1 MTLTINNGKYIS
13 GAQVDT
19 SALGTLAG
27 KDNGLKGV
35 LDGCDLD
42 VKVEA
47 VDCIKSTAGLRSF
60 LKVGAS
66 GESRTL
72 NYAAT
77 ADFSELFEG
86 SPLVLADKDLSDNL
100 NYFDNLLTLAKVSSN
115 AEYNI
120 LKVSYKSPCE
130 LSALSFKVDVPDSA
144 IVCPIGIYSTK
155 TGSVTTAAY
164 NKMVSITP
172 MSYDGSPIPTSQ
184 PSLCFVQKEPGTAC
198 PATTSF
204 STFCYLIVVSAEDT
218 AERTPCLEGNFSTSH
233 VKGFKNE
240 FVHSSLNL
248 VETPLYNTITGGS
261 GANLNSGQWT
271 QLLLGQIGFTLM
283 WLLSSNNLTPS
294 LASYAL
300 ASCDYDKDDDINA
313 GDLLSIFKLYHAV
326 IESSGSLEITNL
338 PNIVPKNCCDDI
350 DTSIPT
356 KPSQLSCAADIEI
369 LNVECHDGDQGY
381 HGKAGSKMGDGNNLG
396 GAIGGGG
403 TIVDASDCDE
413 LEGSPEQDSGTGS
426 MIIDIAI
433 RNNTTVSG
441 FQFDIGFN
449 KFSSASPSMFS
460 VLTNPR
466 LKASGWDTAHKVCD
480 DRFGYDKSIRV
491 ISYQALGSPA
501 YTKGYNIFDD
511 GFYAEAQQLDSLQ
524 PSSEPTHVIRIS
536 VSNAP
541 KTTCGCPTKAFYI
554 AESLDSVKT
563 QNKDQISNP
572 TLYEV
577 GREWTGPVV
586 RSGGYWWT
594 ANAMGGEPIRD
605 ASSVRLLVEWEG
617 LKILNKRVVTNQEL
631 HGPKHASYGSI
642 YYGHYSGLLASI
654 PKNYESYESD
664 LRGSGYI
671 AYYRSE
677 LAGFIDKALHNG
689 LDVGYNREKS
699 KYDYL
704 WQVSYKAIIK
714 WLDKYQDAVGGS
726 ALSDEQK
733 RLILDGFLTRD
744 YKGYIDDA
752 NLDGKFDVADIV
764 ALYNSAR
771 MRFYGLPGKNK
782 DALATDWRSPPTTN
796 WDWCFVSSSSSYTY
810 VTTEMHHGNS
820 YTFDEFPNF
829 HKVVP
834 AYCQNS
840 ICTSTKSDLCPDIC
854 GNIDYETKETL
865 GENAKAFS
873 LVGFGDRIDIH
884 PNLGAKLEL
893 VFSALPADNSYFI
906 LNDAKKNRTSFK
918 FVANGGATTGASLVG
933 SFTAIEKQATLALTL
948 AALKTYM
955 DSSASALLIGSAVST
970 TFVTNDTITFTQDVD
985 GEMGNMDVKY
995 SDSMKASMLRY
1006 QNRFVDG
1013 TNFYS
1018 SKPHTFRSWA
1028 EYFFDLHNIK
1038 TSDLYKNEVQ
1048 HTINGA
1054 SFVPLEL
1061 RVTSDNKN
1069 LTEALSYVSW
1079 SWSTLDFCKAY
1090 TSTDSLAISP
1100 MVKVLPGDGFT
1111 MCEVFD
1117 AETGARLTAITA
1129 ETYNNFYVLPGHK
1142 KISILSH
1149 NFKTVGGVESLYG
1162 KPSLENCDRFAPIT
1176 MDGGKLVTAKLFM
1189 TPMPLWSKGRYVEIL
1204 SGHNSALS
1212 EHNGAFSSYYA
1223 PLGVSVDIAN
1233 TSSKSLAVGPKTS
1246 EYSDNYAED
1255 SASLIT
1261 YSDYMLHT
1269 QIINPRT
1276 MLIKYN
1282 TMKPFKYASFSIRAR
1297 NGSSEIEKISY
1308 PANSVYEDFKGWEF
1322 AHHFHQDKPNAAGL
1336 PLSPTRYSS
1345 DGYSVV
1351 TVSATG
1357 SFTDIA
1363 SVPHTGTANPKSFSG
1378 MGDLCVIKFKENI
1391 CGELP
1396 IMQKKYICPPIGAD
1410 NLKYPDKKID
1420 TTADEKAKKVDNKYP
1435 EGTYG
1440 DKKYSDQDSA
1450 SLSQFLVTNYDSA
1463 NNEDGKMTLSTS
1475 AAGLKTLEK
1484 WYSTPFGSPASP
1496 HNSNS
1501 SHKPTYEL
1509 GTGDARFSL
1518 FFNQTHGLTT
1528 AGSAGHQV
1536 ALTKWS
1542 AYCAVKPE
1550 DLTLA
1555 RMTLFTAGGNGSTS
1569 AKLSLVMVKSGSNY
1583 TIEAVIQGNNSSNS
1597 ATTTT
1602 LATVAT
1608 TTAFS
1613 GWYIFSWVGDLENS
1627 SSSLYMNGVQVAS
1640 STTLAQVS
1648 TLAATNLAIT
1658 IGHDGTNNT
1667 INNSNS
1673 NSFDGRFGQF
1683 TLFNEAH
1690 DADNRQKVEAYLAIK
1705 YELQGNL
1712 PFEHIG
1718 YKHTTIGNGLTDSG
1732 YLALNK
1738 VDNLTATAKALA
1750 TSKIKGDNSL
1760 YLGDYDSDR
1769 CAAAWVSKNICLD
1782 KDSQTLVSAKCGN
1795 NTGTTTTSAG
1805 STSYGGGG

>member
-1 MTLTINNGKYIS
+1 MTLSINKRKYIS

-19 SALGTLAG
+19 SALGTLAI
-27 KDNGLKGV
+27 KDSGLKGV

-47 VDCIKSTAGLRSF
+47 VDCIKSTSGLRSF

-77 ADFSELFEG
+77 ADFSELLDG
-86 SPLVLADKDLSDNL
+86 SPLVLADRDLSDNL

-130 LSALSFKVDVPDSA
+130 LAALSFKVDVPDSA

-155 TGSVTTAAY
+155 TGSITTAAY

-184 PSLCFVQKEPGTAC
+184 PNLCFVQKEAGTAC
-198 PATTSF
+198 PATASW
-204 STFCYLIVVSAEDT
+204 STFCYLIVVSVEET
-218 AERTPCLEGNFSTSH
+218 AERTPCLDGNFSTSH
-233 VKGFKNE
+233 IKGFKNE
-240 FVHSSLNL
+240 FVHSSLDL
-248 VETPLYNTITGGS
+248 IGTPLYNTITGGS
-261 GANLNSGQWT
+261 GANLNSGQWA
-271 QLLLGQIGFTLM
+271 QLLLGQIGLTLM
-283 WLLSSNNLTPS
+283 WLLSSNNLTTS

-300 ASCDYDKDDDINA
+300 ANCDYDKDDDINA
-313 GDLLSIFKLYHAV
+313 GDLLSIFKLYYAV
-326 IESSGSLEITNL
+326 AKSSSRLEITNL

-356 KPSQLSCAADIEI
+356 KPKQLACAADIEI
-369 LNVECHDGDQGY
+369 LNVVCHDGTSY
-381 HGKAGSKMGDGNNLG
+381 HGKAGSGDLG
-396 GAIGGGG
+396 GTVGG
-403 TIVDASDCDE
+403 TRGTELSKPSDCDDIDGG
-413 LEGSPEQDSGTGS
+413 LQNDSGTGS
-426 MIIDIAI
+426 MEIDIAI
-433 RNNTTVSG
+433 RNSTTVSG

-460 VLTNPR
+460 ILMNSE
-466 LKASGWDTAHKVCD
+466 LKSSGWEVAHKVCD

-501 YTKGYNIFDD
+501 YSKGYNIFDNE
-511 GFYAEAQQLDSLQ
+511 FYAQAQQLDSLQ
-524 PSSEPTHVIRIS
+524 PSSEPIHVIKIR
-536 VSNAP
+536 VMDAP
-541 KTTCGCPTKAFYI
+541 KTTCECPTKTFYI
-554 AESLDSVKT
+554 AEGLDSVKT
-563 QNKDQISNP
+563 ENRDQITNP
-572 TLYEV
+572 SLYEV
-577 GREWTGPVV
+577 GNKWTGPAVQ
-586 RSGGYWWT
+586 SGGHWWT

-605 ASSVRLLVEWEG
+605 ASSVRLVVEWEG

-631 HGPKHASYGSI
+631 QEPRHASYGSI

-654 PKNYESYESD
+654 PKNYESYESTAQD
-664 LRGSGYI
+664 AGYI
-671 AYYRSE
+671 AFYRSE
-677 LAGFIDKALHNG
+677 FAGFVDKALHNG

-704 WQVSYKAIIK
+704 WQFSYKAIIK
-714 WLDKYQDAVGGS
+714 WLEVYQAAIGGP
-726 ALSDEQK
+726 APSDDQK
-733 RLILDGFLTRD
+733 QQILDGFLVKD
-744 YKGYIDDA
+744 YKGYHDDA

-782 DALATDWRSPPTTN
+782 DALTSDWRSPPTTN
-796 WDWCFVSSSSSYTY
+796 WDWCFVTWDNNYT
-810 VTTEMHHGNS
+810 EADKQMQHGNS

-829 HKVVP
+829 HKIVP
-834 AYCQNS
+834 TYCQDS

-873 LVGFGDRIDIH
+873 LIGFGDRVDIH

-918 FVANGGATTGASLVG
+918 FVANGSATTGDSMVG
-933 SFTAIEKQATLALTL
+933 RFTAIEKQATLALTL

-955 DSSASALLIGSAVST
+955 DSSSSSLLIGSTVST
-970 TFVTNDTITFTQDVD
+970 TFATNDTITFTQDVD
-985 GEMGNMDVKY
+985 GEMGNMDVEY

-1013 TNFYS
+1013 ANFYS
-1018 SKPHTFRSWA
+1018 SKPHTFRSWS

-1048 HTINGA
+1048 HGVNGA

-1149 NFKTVGGVESLYG
+1149 NFKTVGGVENLYS

-1212 EHNGAFSSYYA
+1212 EHNGAFSSHYA
-1223 PLGVSVDIAN
+1223 PLGVSIDIAN

-1261 YSDYMLHT
+1261 YSDYMLHA
-1269 QIINPRT
+1269 QILNPRT

-1297 NGSSEIEKISY
+1297 NGSSEIEKVSY
-1308 PANSVYEDFKGWEF
+1308 PANSIYEGYKGWEF
-1322 AHHFHQDKPNAAGL
+1322 AHHFHQNKSNAAGL

-1378 MGDLCVIKFKENI
+1378 MGDLCIIKFKENI
-1391 CGELP
+1391 CSELP

-1410 NLKYPDKKID
+1410 NLKYPDKKVD

-1440 DKKYSDQDSA
+1440 DKKYKGQDSTT
-1450 SLSQFLVTNYDSA
+1450 LSRFLVTNYDSA
-1463 NNEDGKMTLSTS
+1463 NNEDGKMTLATS
-1475 AAGLKTLEK
+1475 AATSIKTLEK
-1484 WYSTPFGSPASP
+1484 WYSTPFGSPAGP

-1518 FFNQTHGLTT
+1518 FFNQIHGLTT
-1528 AGSAGHQV
+1528 TGSANHQV

-1542 AYCAVKPE
+1542 AYCTVKPE
-1550 DLTLA
+1550 DLTLP
-1555 RMTLFTAGGNGSTS
+1555 RMTLFRAGGNGSTS
-1569 AKLSLVMVKSGSNY
+1569 ANISLVMVKNSSNY
-1583 TIEAVIQGNNSSNS
+1583 TIEAIIQGNNSSNS

-1608 TTAFS
+1608 TTAFD
-1613 GWYIFSWVGDLENS
+1613 GWYIFSWVGDFESS
-1627 SSSLYMNGVQVAS
+1627 SSSLYMNGALVAS
-1640 STTLAQVS
+1640 TTALTQSS
-1648 TLAATNLAIT
+1648 TLAAANLAVT

-1690 DADNRQKVEAYLAIK
+1690 DTDNRQKVEAYLAIK

-1738 VDNLTATAKALA
+1738 VDNLTATAKSLQ
-1750 TSKIKGDNSL
+1750 TSKIKGENSL